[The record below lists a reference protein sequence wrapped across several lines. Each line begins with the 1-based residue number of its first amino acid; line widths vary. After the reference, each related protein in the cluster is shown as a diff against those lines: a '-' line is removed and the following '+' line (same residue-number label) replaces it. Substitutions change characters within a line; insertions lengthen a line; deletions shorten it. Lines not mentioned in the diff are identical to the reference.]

1 MNVQALIGRF
11 KALIHYRDLYSEERM
26 DWLKSRA
33 AIVILDTY
41 GKEREKID
49 LTALPNFSTHHAS
62 LTTTATEW
70 MSSSRFRALY
80 GSNLDEERMRQRVFL
95 VFSNA
100 SREWRSA
107 PELYQDLRYVGF
119 ASFTKSS
126 GETVG
131 RGLELPALPARY
143 AEAFRTVCVAAA
155 NTLHMKMETPNSFIH
170 TGEEATK
177 QLKYLGYRVLNI
189 DEFLTQY

>member
-41 GKEREKID
+41 GKEQGVMR
-49 LTALPNFSTHHAS
+49 PNSFAKFFHAS
-62 LTTTATEW
+62 CEPDKTAIHRCPHLAFAPYTAQTW
-70 MSSSRFRALY
+70 MRSVCGKEFFWFSLMHL
-80 GSNLDEERMRQRVFL
+80 GSGARHQSCTRIFDMSVLRPLRNLAVKQLAEVSNFL
-95 VFSNA
+95 
-100 SREWRSA
+100 RCR
-107 PELYQDLRYVGF
+107 
-119 ASFTKSS
+119 
-126 GETVG
+126 
-131 RGLELPALPARY
+131 ARY